1 MLCHALVLT
10 SLPLSLALL
19 VMLRHAAPL
28 RPAVATLTGS
38 LAVAAITA
46 TALSLAVARPRRHRD
61 DPDLEPRRR
70 GDHGRAQRSLRMAT
84 QRHARTRYP
93 GQRGA
98 RSPRMIRAIRLRRAM
113 PSNDRCQ
120 PGHRREARQRPHGAQ
135 SSRAGAPAIKIDTAK
150 IATR

>member
-46 TALSLAVARPRRHRD
+46 TTLSLCHDLDATVMILVWNLGTAAVMVGLGNLFGRRLFSRVAPRP
-61 DPDLEPRRR
+61 P
-70 GDHGRAQRSLRMAT
+70 
-84 QRHARTRYP
+84 
-93 GQRGA
+93 
-98 RSPRMIRAIRLRRAM
+98 SPR
-113 PSNDRCQ
+113 D
-120 PGHRREARQRPHGAQ
+120 
-135 SSRAGAPAIKIDTAK
+135 
-150 IATR
+150 